1 MPPLNVY
8 KASAGSGKTFALTM
22 EYLKLLFGQEKIHR
36 HILAVTFTNKAAG
49 EMKHRILDTL
59 YALSRYSEG
68 NKMEE
73 MELLREATGLDEKT
87 IRRRSESLLKEI
99 LNDYSG
105 FSVGTIDKF
114 FQSVIRAFTREIGI
128 QPAYNLELD
137 HGRVLSLA
145 VDRMFQELG
154 NRKDLQDWLIRFA
167 EERMESAASWN
178 FKNEIITLGN
188 QLFLEAFQSLF
199 EHQNIEVLNKENLDL
214 YLADM
219 RSLEEEGKTRIQDLG
234 ARAMHRIQGAGLEPE
249 DFSGGGSS
257 SIALLFRQAAS
268 GDKPNF
274 TDKRL
279 QGMSDPERWLNK
291 KDGAE
296 KHHLVVHELM
306 PLLKELYQ
314 HWVLLNTVEAVRS
327 YFFTLGILA
336 DIWSYVRE
344 YTRERNLFLIADSS
358 RFLKAIIGGSQ
369 VPFVYERTGSRYHH
383 IMLDEFQDTSLF
395 QYENFKPLLDNSLA
409 SGNKNLVV
417 GDVKQSIYRWRNS
430 DWKILASDLE
440 EDFGHQDLR
449 IEKLDKNYRSSENIV
464 RFNNSLFQLAS
475 ALLGDEISVELSSSV
490 ISREEA
496 RREEER
502 FRLAYDDVVQNIPEH
517 RRGSGGRVQMFLF
530 ENQEGGFKEEV
541 LKALPEWL
549 EQLQDNGIEPGQ
561 IAILVRSSRQGARLA
576 SSLLEYARKSGKGGK
591 FRLISNDSLL
601 LVQNTSVS
609 FLVALLRYTLQPD
622 HVINN
627 ALLKQLYTLLKDGT
641 TDESGDRFSFHLD
654 PEKLFPPDFSEQK
667 EGLKLLPLYELSET
681 LVEIF
686 KLGERPEDMPYI
698 QAFQELIMDLQRRE
712 ALGVADF
719 LDYWEQNG
727 DQKSVAVSEASNAI
741 RILTIHKA
749 KGLEFQAVIVP
760 FCDWPLTPDS
770 RFTNILWCPTRGT
783 GLDRIPVVPVKY
795 KKELIHSL
803 FAPEYYRERMKSY
816 MDNLNLL
823 YVACTRAKD
832 QLILG
837 LPHSKDKGMRQVND
851 LLEAVL
857 DKQPLKEPNAPPL
870 KNFLRGSHLDYGES
884 RPMGSEEET
893 GDPWELSDYP
903 VNLRSRSL
911 RIRLRNDQYFLDE
924 AGLFSTERSYG
935 NMMHELFSGLKHLE
949 DLPLVMDHYVQSGLV
964 PRSERDSLET
974 LIRSKL
980 NQPLVSQWFSGSSR
994 VMNERAIL
1002 CGDSRV
1008 LRPDRVMI
1016 GDGKVT
1022 VVDFKFGEQ
1031 QKTAY
1036 HGQVRAYMEQLKR
1049 MGHQQVEGYLWYVML
1064 DQSIKVEL

>member
-1 MPPLNVY
+1 MPPLSIY

-22 EYLKLLFGQEKIHR
+22 EYLKLLFRKEGIHR

-49 EMKHRILDTL
+49 EMKHRILDSL
-59 YALSRYSEG
+59 YALSLFREG
-68 NKMEE
+68 GELEE
-73 MELLREATGLDEKT
+73 MKLLREATGMDT
-87 IRRRSESLLKEI
+87 PAIRVKSKALLKEI

-154 NRKDLQDWLIRFA
+154 KRKDLQRWLIRFA

-178 FKNEIITLGN
+178 FRNEILTLGR
-188 QLFLEAFQSLF
+188 QLFMEAFQSLF

-214 YLADM
+214 YLTDIL
-219 RSLEEEGKTRIQDLG
+219 SLEQDSQRRIKEIGTEALQRILG
-234 ARAMHRIQGAGLEPE
+234 ATLEPE
-249 DFSGGGSS
+249 NFSGGASS
-257 SIALLFRQAAS
+257 SIGLIFKQAAE

-279 QGMSDPERWLNK
+279 KGISDPDRWLNK
-291 KDGAE
+291 SDGTE
-296 KHHLVVHELM
+296 KHSLVVNELM
-306 PLLKELYQ
+306 PLLNELYLQ
-314 HWVLLNTVEAVRS
+314 WVVLNTVEAVRS
-327 YFFTLGILA
+327 YFYTLGILA

-358 RFLKAIIGGSQ
+358 RFLKGIIGGSQ

-409 SGNKNLVV
+409 SGNENLVV

-440 EDFGHQDLR
+440 EDFRHQDLR
-449 IEKLDKNYRSSENIV
+449 IKKLDKNFRSSENIV
-464 RFNNSLFQLAS
+464 RFNNTLFQLAS
-475 ALLGDEISVELSSSV
+475 ALLGDEISMELGSSV

-496 RREEER
+496 HREEER
-502 FRLAYDDVVQNIPEH
+502 FRRAYDDVVQNIPEPL
-517 RRGSGGRVQMFLF
+517 RGTGGRVQMFLF
-530 ENQEGGFKEEV
+530 ENEEGIFKDDV
-541 LKALPEWL
+541 LKALPGWVE
-549 EQLQDNGIEPGQ
+549 ELQGSGIEPGQ
-561 IAILVRSSRQGARLA
+561 IAILVRSSRQGARVA
-576 SSLLEYARKSGKGGK
+576 SSLLEYARQNGKEGN

-609 FLVALLRYTLQPD
+609 FLVSLLRYTLQPD
-622 HVINN
+622 HVVNN
-627 ALLKQLYTLLKDGT
+627 ALLKQLYTLLQASVAEK
-641 TDESGDRFSFHLD
+641 SGSRFMHDLS
-654 PEKLFPPDFSEQK
+654 PEELFPAGFIEQT
-667 EGLKLLPLYELSET
+667 ERLKFLPLYELSEN
-681 LVEIF
+681 LIEIF
-686 KLGERPEDMPYI
+686 KLGERPEDMPYL

-712 ALGVADF
+712 AMGVADF
-719 LDYWEQNG
+719 LEYWEQNG

-741 RILTIHKA
+741 RIMTIHKS
-749 KGLEFQAVIVP
+749 KGLEFKAVIVP
-760 FCDWPLTPDS
+760 FCDWSLTPDS
-770 RFTNILWCPTRGT
+770 RFTNILWCHTGGS

-803 FAPEYYRERMKSY
+803 FASDYYRERMKSY

-823 YVACTRAKD
+823 YVACTRARE

-837 LPHSKDKGMRQVND
+837 LPASKGKGINKVND

-857 DKQPLKEPNAPPL
+857 DLQPGKEPCTPPL
-870 KNFLRGSHLDYGES
+870 NNFLKDGHLDYGES
-884 RPMGSEEET
+884 RPPVSREELT
-893 GDPWELSDYP
+893 DPWEFSDYP

-911 RIRLRNDQYFLDE
+911 RIRMRNDQYFVDE
-924 AGLFSTERSYG
+924 AGLFRTERSFG
-935 NMMHELFSGLKHLE
+935 NMMHELFSGMERLE
-949 DLPLVMDHYVQSGLV
+949 DLPLLLDRYVQEGLV
-964 PRSERDSLET
+964 PRSERASLEE
-974 LIRSKL
+974 LIRAKVK
-980 NQPLVSQWFSGSSR
+980 QPLVSEWFSGSEK
-994 VMNERAIL
+994 VINERAIL

-1016 GDGKVT
+1016 GAGKTT

-1031 QKTAY
+1031 QKPAY
-1036 HGQVRAYMEQLKR
+1036 HRQVRAYMEQLQQ

-1064 DQSIKVEL
+1064 DQTIKVEL